1 MPIFT
6 PPTVDE
12 GPAGGGPL
20 FFRYKIARADA
31 VLKKDGVYT
40 QTRVPSQDEI
50 NEADIYYAGG
60 RGGYEVSEA
69 EAADLTAAGY
79 GAYIT

>member
-31 VLKKDGVYT
+31 ILKKNGVYT
-40 QTRVPSQDEI
+40 RTRVPSEDEI
-50 NEADIYYAGG
+50 ADADIYYAGG
-60 RGGYEVSEA
+60 RGGYEISEA

>member
-1 MPIFT
+1 MPTFT

-20 FFRYKIARADA
+20 FFRYKIPRADA
-31 VLKKDGVYT
+31 ILKKDGVYT
-40 QTRVPSQDEI
+40 RTRVPSEDDI
-50 NEADIYYAGG
+50 AVADIYYAGG
-60 RGGYEVSEA
+60 RGGYEISEQ

-79 GAYIT
+79 GAFIT

>member
-1 MPIFT
+1 MPTFT

-60 RGGYEVSEA
+60 RGGYDISEA

>member
-1 MPIFT
+1 MPTFT

-20 FFRYKIARADA
+20 FFRYKISRADA
-31 VLKKDGVYT
+31 VLKKNGVYT

-60 RGGYEVSEA
+60 RGGYEISEA